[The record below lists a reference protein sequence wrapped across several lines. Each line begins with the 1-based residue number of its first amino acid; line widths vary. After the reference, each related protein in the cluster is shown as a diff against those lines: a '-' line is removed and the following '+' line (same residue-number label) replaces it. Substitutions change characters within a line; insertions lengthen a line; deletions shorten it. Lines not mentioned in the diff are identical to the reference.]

1 MNHRIHRNVTHRT
14 GKNVRDSKC
23 SWALAMCDDA
33 MISWHLGFLHWLWC
47 AKGIPTWLR
56 MIKAPTCHWCF
67 YISCKICIVFD
78 PTGFPAS
85 PRPVER
91 YMHVN
96 VYISSFFVTH
106 TSYTHIRNILT
117 YIWQICM
124 THVHS
129 QWPVARPFMRV
140 AHGRV
145 PWLLWMQWRPR
156 LMSHQWDHWAV
167 CYITKTRHMCT
178 FPLAPGAHAKPRGT
192 LGGPVMKP
200 NVQVLQGDLSFY
212 KCLISGTFFG
222 MSTDFWKQQQFYNHE
237 TWILKFSWNYWQFPA
252 PCIHSDLAKANLYN
266 AMPFR
271 HLCSTHGK
279 IFLW

>member
-1 MNHRIHRNVTHRT
+1 MLLYIMYKMYSLR
-14 GKNVRDSKC
+14 SY
-23 SWALAMCDDA
+23 
-33 MISWHLGFLHWLWC
+33 WLP
-47 AKGIPTWLR
+47 GIPKTW
-56 MIKAPTCHWCF
+56 
-67 YISCKICIVFD
+67 
-78 PTGFPAS
+78 
-85 PRPVER
+85 
-91 YMHVN
+91 
-96 VYISSFFVTH
+96 SFFVTH
-106 TSYTHIRNILT
+106 TSYTHFTHIRNILT

-200 NVQVLQGDLSFY
+200 NVQVLLGDLSFY

-222 MSTDFWKQQQFYNHE
+222 MSTDLWKQQQYYNHE
-237 TWILKFSWNYWQFPA
+237 TWILKFSWNGWQFPA
-252 PCIHSDLAKANLYN
+252 PCIHSELAKANLYN
-266 AMPFR
+266 AIPFR
-271 HLCSTHGK
+271 HLCSTHTWQDIPLIGFRTEAREVDK
-279 IFLW
+279 SQGWMSQNGSVWYWLRCDLAQSTIISY